1 MGKRDTDL
9 ESENEPKPKENSLG
23 YKQQSIVVAAAAV
36 TVLYIDLCFCCR
48 RCRNVMSLCCI
59 TYLCSL

>member
-1 MGKRDTDL
+1 MRHKQSPEMGKRDTDL

-36 TVLYIDLCFCCR
+36 TVL
-48 RCRNVMSLCCI
+48 
-59 TYLCSL
+59 